1 MERQTII
8 IQIKRAILR
17 GDTLYDGIVLPSP
30 QRAGTYYQQ
39 SSYAS
44 QQAETLYDIH
54 FGNLSNLKN
63 HDV

>member
-8 IQIKRAILR
+8 IRIKQAILR
-17 GDTLYDGIVLPSP
+17 GDAHYDGIVLPGP
-30 QRAGTYYQQ
+30 QRVGTYYQQ

-44 QQAETLYDIH
+44 RQAEALYDIH
-54 FGNLSNLKN
+54 FGNRSNLKN